1 MNTASLCNPYIWENP
16 LIIFQTQFFYSTNM
30 TCLSEL
36 VNQIIIVFVISALAV
51 YLLWRS
57 TKMYLPLVAVGLFT
71 TLVIYPSVNSIMKL
85 RKQYEPFSPDVV
97 GQNTFAPRTGY
108 DTTMPTSRN
117 PFMNILVDE
126 IKYNPTRPKAA
137 SVMDPDVQLTLDDY
151 FRTEFNRDPTDV
163 FGRSQ
168 SQREFITMPSTS
180 IPNDMDSYKN
190 WLYKIPGK
198 TCKEGGPCIP
208 GTDGAVMPWLNVDSV
223 NT

>member
-137 SVMDPDVQLTLDDY
+137 SVMASTNHTFHILHYRMQYLQC
-151 FRTEFNRDPTDV
+151 RTAPIHIVMRA
-163 FGRSQ
+163 
-168 SQREFITMPSTS
+168 MLYTS
-180 IPNDMDSYKN
+180 IRKFHSIITRGIVKSYYQ
-190 WLYKIPGK
+190 LDISFMEVG
-198 TCKEGGPCIP
+198 
-208 GTDGAVMPWLNVDSV
+208 NVV
-223 NT
+223 GRG